1 MVSVAGVAALGCA
14 GAGAA
19 VGPALAAGAR
29 RIPGVGGGLA
39 RTVLVSAV
47 STVVFGA
54 IGWRLVPDPAD
65 RMALPAF
72 LVLAAAGITLAVIDL
87 DVRRLPD
94 AITLPAYPVIAVLL
108 TVAALLGDPG
118 WNALDTLG
126 RAATG
131 ALASVLLYGLLSL
144 PRSSQMGLG
153 DVKLAGLLGLAL
165 GWLSWSA
172 LATGVVLGFGYGALY
187 ALGLLVTRR
196 AGWRS
201 RVPFG
206 PAMLAG
212 AFTAVLAGDWLVAAY
227 TSV

>member
-1 MVSVAGVAALGCA
+1 VVAVAGVAALGCA

-39 RTVLVSAV
+39 RTLVVSAV

-72 LVLAAAGITLAVIDL
+72 LALAAAGITLAVIDL

-108 TVAALLGDPG
+108 TVATLLTDPTED
-118 WNALDTLG
+118 ALDTLG
-126 RAATG
+126 RAVVG
-131 ALASVLLYGLLSL
+131 AMASVLLYGLLSL

-187 ALGLLVTRR
+187 ALALLVTRR
-196 AGWRS
+196 AGWRT

>member
-1 MVSVAGVAALGCA
+1 VVAVAEVAALGCA

-19 VGPALAAGAR
+19 LGPALAAGAR
-29 RIPGVGGGLA
+29 RVPGVDGGTV
-39 RTVLVSAV
+39 RTVLVSV
-47 STVVFGA
+47 LSTVVFGA
-54 IGWRLVPDPAD
+54 IGYRLGAYPAG
-65 RMALPAF
+65 RYALPAF

-108 TVAALLGDPG
+108 TGASLLTDTTRG
-118 WNALDTLG
+118 ALDTLG
-126 RAATG
+126 RAALSG
-131 ALASVLLYGLLSL
+131 LAALLLYGLLSL
-144 PRSSQMGLG
+144 PRSSQLGFG

-172 LATGVVLGFGYGALY
+172 LASGLVLGFGYGALY
-187 ALGLLVTRR
+187 AVVLLATRR

-212 AFTAVLAGDWLVAAY
+212 AFTAVLVGDWLATAYAAA
-227 TSV
+227 

>member
-1 MVSVAGVAALGCA
+1 VVAVAGVAALGCA

-29 RIPGVGGGLA
+29 RIPGVAGGPV
-39 RTVLVSAV
+39 RMVLVSAV
-47 STVVFGA
+47 SMVVFGA
-54 IGWRLVPDPAD
+54 IGYRLVPDPDD
-65 RMALPAF
+65 RLALPAF

-94 AITLPAYPVIAVLL
+94 AITLPAYPVIAALL
-108 TVAALLGDPG
+108 TAATLLTDPTRG
-118 WNALDTLG
+118 ALEPLG
-126 RAATG
+126 RAVLG

-144 PRSSQMGLG
+144 PRSSQMGFG

-165 GWLSWSA
+165 GWLSWSV
-172 LATGVVLGFGYGALY
+172 LAAGVVLGFGYGALY

-196 AGWRS
+196 ARWRS

-212 AFTAVLAGDWLVAAY
+212 AFTAVLVGDWLAAAY

>member
-1 MVSVAGVAALGCA
+1 
-14 GAGAA
+14 

-29 RIPGVGGGLA
+29 RVPGVDGGLA

-47 STVVFGA
+47 SMVVFGA
-54 IGWRLVPDPAD
+54 IGWRLVPVPAY
-65 RMALPAF
+65 RLALPAF

-108 TVAALLGDPG
+108 TAATLLTDPARDG
-118 WNALDTLG
+118 WGALV
-126 RAATG
+126 RAAVG
-131 ALASVLLYGLLSL
+131 ALASVLVYGLLSL
-144 PRSSQMGLG
+144 PRSSQMGFG

-165 GWLSWSA
+165 GWLSWSS

-187 ALGLLVTRR
+187 ALALVVTRR

-227 TSV
+227 TSI

>member
-1 MVSVAGVAALGCA
+1 VVAVAGVAALGCA

-29 RIPGVGGGLA
+29 RIPGVGGGPA
-39 RTVLVSAV
+39 RTLVVSAV

-108 TVAALLGDPG
+108 TVATLLTDPTED
-118 WNALDTLG
+118 ALDTLG
-126 RAATG
+126 RAVVG
-131 ALASVLLYGLLSL
+131 AMASVLLYGLLSL

-187 ALGLLVTRR
+187 ALALLVTRR
-196 AGWRS
+196 AGWRT

>member
-1 MVSVAGVAALGCA
+1 MAGVAALGCA

-29 RIPGVGGGLA
+29 RVPGVDGGLA
-39 RTVLVSAV
+39 RTVLVSVV
-47 STVVFGA
+47 SMVVFGA
-54 IGWRLVPDPAD
+54 IGYRLVPEPAH
-65 RMALPAF
+65 RFALPAF

-94 AITLPAYPVIAVLL
+94 VITLPAYPVIAVLL
-108 TVAALLGDPG
+108 TVATLLTDPG
-118 WNALDTLG
+118 DGAWGTLG
-126 RAATG
+126 RAVAG
-131 ALASVLLYGLLSL
+131 AVGSVLLYGMLSL
-144 PRSSQMGLG
+144 PRSSQMGIG

-165 GWLSWSA
+165 GWLSWSS
-172 LATGVVLGFGYGALY
+172 LATGLVLGFGYGALY
-187 ALGLLVTRR
+187 ALVLVVTRR

-212 AFTAVLAGDWLVAAY
+212 ALTAVLVGDWLVAAY